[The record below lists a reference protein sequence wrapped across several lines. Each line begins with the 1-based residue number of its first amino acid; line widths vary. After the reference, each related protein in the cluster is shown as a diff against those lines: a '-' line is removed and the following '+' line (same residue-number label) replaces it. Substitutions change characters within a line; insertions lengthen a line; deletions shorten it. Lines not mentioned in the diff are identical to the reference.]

1 MHSLRAPKSATL
13 TLITRPEAPARAP
26 VAYTRRTI
34 WTFTDFGPI
43 LPHVT
48 TRRADVRTRRA
59 RRFIRFL
66 LKRPVTAPSTDT
78 CADHHRPSPLAPHQ
92 VTEVSSPSA
101 HEFAD
106 AAEVSTFT
114 RSQLLLAEKALLR
127 ELGYSLYHPTSSSF
141 AGAYLSRLVPGLR
154 KAGLMAPKAASV
166 NTAGARNTNAASAY
180 NPGDWNTDPCED
192 VSEIVDYL
200 LEASMVAHGS
210 LQFAPSAVATAAVSY
225 TLEKMWNVRWDA
237 MNELHVMSGYT
248 RKDLT
253 KVYAFFDHLI
263 SDAYDAEECGRGL
276 HVNDKFQNATS
287 ILWRKAFFTT
297 STHGHFDRE

>member
-1 MHSLRAPKSATL
+1 ML
-13 TLITRPEAPARAP
+13 TTVVP
-26 VAYTRRTI
+26 T
-34 WTFTDFGPI
+34 
-43 LPHVT
+43 
-48 TRRADVRTRRA
+48 
-59 RRFIRFL
+59 
-66 LKRPVTAPSTDT
+66 
-78 CADHHRPSPLAPHQ
+78 LAPHQ